1 MLGSETVIITGKKP
15 RSSRKQAVIHQCF
28 SPGFSS
34 NLVTKTREKPVLP
47 RNISTRVFT
56 IFSNSV
62 VPGNRNDA
70 NLRNGNKV
78 DAVPV
83 GTYTNPKNGSK

>member
-1 MLGSETVIITGKKP
+1 MCIRLKKILCKHSLFVNP
-15 RSSRKQAVIHQCF
+15 
-28 SPGFSS
+28 
-34 NLVTKTREKPVLP
+34 E
-47 RNISTRVFT
+47 
-56 IFSNSV
+56 SV

-70 NLRNGNKV
+70 NLRNGNKF